1 MSAAEKIQSVIDV
14 VVVVL
19 PESSI
24 MSLASVLDP
33 MRAANR
39 VSGREVFRWRLLS
52 ADGEPITLTCG
63 IPIAVDGMF
72 TLPLEGD
79 VLLAIGGF
87 NLDRHV
93 GRKFIAT
100 LQ

>member
-1 MSAAEKIQSVIDV
+1 MKFDIMRMTANAEKSSPIEV

-39 VSGREVFRWRLLS
+39 VAGRPVFRWRLLS
-52 ADGEPITLTCG
+52 ADGEAVKLTCD
-63 IPIAVDGMF
+63 IPIPVDGRF
-72 TLPLEGD
+72 SPPLDGD
-79 VLLAIGGF
+79 LVLVIGGF
-87 NLDRHV
+87 NL
-93 GRKFIAT
+93 
-100 LQ
+100 